1 MFRVKNYKIEN
12 PGRWH
17 VIRVFY
23 HDGTEAVIP
32 SFTTEQLALGWV
44 KDNIRVVSSSLG

>member
-1 MFRVKNYKIEN
+1 MFRVKNYKIESS
-12 PGRWH
+12 GRWH

-32 SFTTEQLALGWV
+32 SFTTEQLALVWV